1 VSSEAGT
8 SFKEE
13 SLVSMKAFRPWLVGA
28 VAVALLAACGGN
40 SGTSSAG
47 SGCSKTFKVGL
58 VTDVGK
64 LTDKSFNA
72 ASWQG
77 VQQAASDKSLCVS
90 AKYIESNQPT
100 DYRKNMETFVDQG
113 YDMIV
118 AVGFLM
124 ADDTLAEA
132 KAHPNVK
139 FTIVDNAYDPAPPTN
154 LVGLV
159 FKEDQAGYLIG
170 ALAGLLT
177 KTNSVGQVLGLKIP
191 PVQRYADG
199 YIAGAKSTNPN
210 AKVLT
215 VYQGPG
221 DGAPFNNPAWGQAR
235 ANDEIN
241 QGADIVFGGGG
252 NTGNGALIG
261 ALQKGKTCIGVDVD
275 QYLSYPDA
283 DKCLVTSAEKH
294 LSLAVKTIITNAVQ
308 KKWPAGALVFDAK
321 NNGVGI
327 APYHDF
333 DSKVPADVKAKIKDI
348 QKKLADGSLQTGVT
362 VS

>member
-1 VSSEAGT
+1 
-8 SFKEE
+8 
-13 SLVSMKAFRPWLVGA
+13 MRAFRAWMVG
-28 VAVALLAACGGN
+28 VMAVALVATACGGSSSS
-40 SGTSSAG
+40 SGTG
-47 SGCSKTFKVGL
+47 SGCSKTFKIGL

-77 VQQAASDKSLCVS
+77 VQQAASDKSLCVA

-100 DYRKNMETFVDQG
+100 DYRKNMETFVDQS

-139 FTIVDNAYDPAPPTN
+139 FTIVDNAYDSAPSN

-170 ALAGLLT
+170 ALAGLMT
-177 KTNSVGQVLGLKIP
+177 KTNTVGQVVGLKIP

-199 YIAGAKSTNPN
+199 YLAGVKSTNPN

-241 QGADIVFGGGG
+241 QGADIIFGGGG

-261 ALQKGKTCIGVDVD
+261 TLQKGKTCIGVDVD

-283 DKCLVTSAEKH
+283 AKCLLTSAEKH
-294 LSLAVKTIITNAVQ
+294 LSVAVKT
-308 KKWPAGALVFDAK
+308 
-321 NNGVGI
+321 
-327 APYHDF
+327 
-333 DSKVPADVKAKIKDI
+333 
-348 QKKLADGSLQTGVT
+348 
-362 VS
+362 